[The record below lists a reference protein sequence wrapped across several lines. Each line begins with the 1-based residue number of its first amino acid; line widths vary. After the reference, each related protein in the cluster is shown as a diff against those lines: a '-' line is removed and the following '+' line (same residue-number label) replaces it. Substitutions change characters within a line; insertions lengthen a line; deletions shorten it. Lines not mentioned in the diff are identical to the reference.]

1 MRRTS
6 LAGLLASISQVV
18 CAQPGDEAIARFNSC
33 LQQEGAARLE
43 CFDKRLR
50 ELSEDNA
57 PAAGQSSGGNWVISE
72 TTSPVD
78 YSPQITATVFSA
90 ASAVKDAP
98 STFAIRCRRQRLE
111 LIVSTNGSWRP
122 VTNFKVSYR
131 IDNQSPVEEQWVA
144 LPDGRGAIFQG
155 DVSRLL
161 RILSKGERL
170 SIRVYDWQRPM
181 HEATF
186 QIRGID
192 FVQQKIAAICK

>member
-6 LAGLLASISQVV
+6 LAGLLASISQAV

-57 PAAGQSSGGNWVISE
+57 PAAGQSSRGNWVISE

-90 ASAVKDAP
+90 ASAMKDAP

-111 LIVSTNGSWRP
+111 LFVSTNGSWRP
-122 VTNFKVSYR
+122 ATNFKVSYR

-144 LPDGRGAIFQG
+144 FPDGRGAIFQG

-192 FVQQKIAAICK
+192 FVQQKIAVICK

>member
-50 ELSEDNA
+50 ELSEENA

-78 YSPQITATVFSA
+78 YSPQITATVFVGRVGCERCPLDLCHSLSQA
-90 ASAVKDAP
+90 AP
-98 STFAIRCRRQRLE
+98 
-111 LIVSTNGSWRP
+111 
-122 VTNFKVSYR
+122 
-131 IDNQSPVEEQWVA
+131 
-144 LPDGRGAIFQG
+144 
-155 DVSRLL
+155 
-161 RILSKGERL
+161 
-170 SIRVYDWQRPM
+170 
-181 HEATF
+181 
-186 QIRGID
+186 
-192 FVQQKIAAICK
+192 

>member
-1 MRRTS
+1 VRRTS

-50 ELSEDNA
+50 ELSEENA

-98 STFAIRCRRQRLE
+98 STFAFRCRRQRLE
-111 LIVSTNGSWRP
+111 LIVSTNGSWGT
-122 VTNFKVSYR
+122 VTNFKVSYQ
-131 IDNQSPVEEQWVA
+131 IDNQSPVEERWVA

-170 SIRVYDWQRPM
+170 SIRVYGWQRPM

-192 FVQQKIAAICK
+192 FVQQKTAVICK